1 MAHIWLQN
9 EAREW
14 AAHLLMDDE
23 GSPES
28 SRVPSDVHFLKT
40 KADNQENWIV
50 IAGDGSDISING
62 IPLFLGIHVL
72 RDRDEIRWS
81 REGFGFYSSEE
92 LASVVSFPQADRK
105 IFCPRC
111 KQKIVPETP
120 AVQCPNCGI
129 WYHQSQE
136 FPCYSYTPNC
146 AICARKTNLGGEFEW
161 IPEI

>member
-14 AAHLLMDDE
+14 AAHPLME
-23 GSPES
+23 GECSFSS

-40 KADNQENWIV
+40 KTDNQENWIV
-50 IAGDGSDISING
+50 LAGHGSDISING
-62 IPLFLGIHVL
+62 IPLTLGIHVL

-81 REGFGFYSSEE
+81 REGFGFYSSEK
-92 LASVVSFPQADRK
+92 LASVVGFPQADRK
-105 IFCPRC
+105 IICPRC
-111 KQKIVPETP
+111 KQEIVPETP
-120 AVQCPNCGI
+120 AVRCPNCGI

-136 FPCYSYTPNC
+136 FPCYSYAPNC